1 MVAGLAAI
9 TNYQISISM
18 KKTRICAHCGKEF
31 LARRGMQKYCCEEC
45 KNHANDARKNK
56 RRSFLTAVEPLIDLG
71 KLEYLTFAKAA
82 LLMGCSRQYIY
93 KIVREGKLPAS
104 RLSSRMSLI
113 RKTDIEKM
121 LEGNPYHRVLPT
133 DLPRI
138 PRIGKK
144 KKDENASFS
153 SSSLPSDA
161 TPDTST
167 PTKEPESLDYITG
180 EEVMNTYKVKKTWLY
195 TTAKNNGIPICRIAG
210 KTYYSREHV
219 DKILGISDEIRN
231 ISEWV
236 TTEEATQLY
245 GLCPQSLRSAA
256 YRKNIPT
263 KREYGHVCYSKSH
276 LDDWLQ
282 PELKTDDR
290 YFSTSEAAE
299 KYGLTMN
306 IVQKL
311 VKSRHLS
318 TVRVGKVNMLLK
330 EEFEKVME
338 ERLSTHGSYRFYQ

>member
-1 MVAGLAAI
+1 M
-9 TNYQISISM
+9 SM

-56 RRSFLTAVEPLIDLG
+56 RRSFLIAVEPLIDLC

-133 DLPRI
+133 DLPKI
-138 PRIGKK
+138 TRIGKK
-144 KKDENASFS
+144 KKVDDSDLS

-161 TPDTST
+161 TTDTTVST
-167 PTKEPESLDYITG
+167 HEPESLDYISG
-180 EEVMNTYKVKKTWLY
+180 EDVMNIYKVKKTWLY

-210 KTYYSREHV
+210 KTYYSRKHV

-276 LDDWLQ
+276 LEDWLQ
-282 PELKTDDR
+282 PELKTGGR

-330 EEFEKVME
+330 EEFEKVMA

>member
-1 MVAGLAAI
+1 
-9 TNYQISISM
+9 M

-133 DLPRI
+133 DLPKI

-144 KKDENASFS
+144 KKDYDSDLS
-153 SSSLPSDA
+153 SPSLPSDA
-161 TPDTST
+161 TTDTAVST
-167 PTKEPESLDYITG
+167 HVPKSLDYISG
-180 EEVMNTYKVKKTWLY
+180 EDVMNTYKVKKTWLY
-195 TTAKNNGIPICRIAG
+195 TTAKNNGIPICRISG
-210 KTYYSREHV
+210 KTFYSRKHV
-219 DKILGISDEIRN
+219 DEVLGASEAILEIT
-231 ISEWV
+231 EWV
-236 TTEEATQLY
+236 TTEEANELY
-245 GLCPQSLRSAA
+245 GLSAQSLRSAA

-263 KREYGHVCYSKSH
+263 KREYGHTCYSKRH
-276 LDDWLQ
+276 LEDWLQ
-282 PELKTDDR
+282 PKMKDDDC
-290 YFSTSEAAE
+290 YYTTSEAAK
-299 KYGLTMN
+299 KYGVTMN
-306 IVQKL
+306 TVHTL

-318 TVRVGKVNMLLK
+318 KIRVGKVNMLLK
-330 EEFEKVME
+330 EEVDKVMA
-338 ERLSTHGSYRFYQ
+338 ERLAERGSYRFYQ